1 MLSMDSVK
9 VNMLLSILQR
19 MSSVMLLNADTELRL
34 LVSSIFSMKEV
45 YDIFSFLVF
54 SFQIKIKSFDI
65 LFYS

>member
-54 SFQIKIKSFDI
+54 LFQIKNKSFYI
-65 LFYS
+65 LYYC